1 MRVSKWWQFLD
12 DLSLYTSN
20 QWYENY
26 ECASNMKLW
35 SVIRYSPL
43 CHSKPVKF
51 LHWTQKKMF
60 RMFKITF
67 SMHQKQVNLKSYL
80 NFLIFRHMI
89 TRLTSNFERVTV
101 SVCFD
106 TKLSYDFRKLGRIL
120 CLFGAWQLLV
130 IMLCCL
136 EGKKSSMNILQNII
150 FCVSQKPQMIYLMIT
165 ELFFFCCRNT
175 PIFWS

>member
-89 TRLTSNFERVTV
+89 TRLTSKFWESNCISLFWHKAIIWLQKTWKNFV
-101 SVCFD
+101 SV
-106 TKLSYDFRKLGRIL
+106 
-120 CLFGAWQLLV
+120 
-130 IMLCCL
+130 L
-136 EGKKSSMNILQNII
+136 ELDS
-150 FCVSQKPQMIYLMIT
+150 
-165 ELFFFCCRNT
+165 
-175 PIFWS
+175 FWSLCYVVWRGKRAAWTFFKISSFVFHKNLKWFI